1 MSLGDELDRYLKGLA
16 PAADASQQ
24 TLVRAAMDKLHGQ
37 PDAPLVDRVSW
48 AVVVCSN
55 GDPENEDATFG
66 QIAEVAGCL
75 IEEVHQAL
83 LAQRERDEA
92 A

>member
-1 MSLGDELDRYLKGLA
+1 MSDRLRDE
-16 PAADASQQ
+16 
-24 TLVRAAMDKLHGQ
+24 AMERLHAN
-37 PDAPLVDRVSW
+37 PTAPLVERVSW

-55 GDPENEDATFG
+55 GDPENADATFG
-66 QIAEVAGCL
+66 QIAEVADCS

-92 A
+92 AA